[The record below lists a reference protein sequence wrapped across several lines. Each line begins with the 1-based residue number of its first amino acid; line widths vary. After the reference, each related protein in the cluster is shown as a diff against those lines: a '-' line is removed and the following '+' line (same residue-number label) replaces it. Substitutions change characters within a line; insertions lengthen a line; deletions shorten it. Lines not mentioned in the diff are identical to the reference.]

1 MRRTWLCSR
10 KALAILTLA
19 IATVV
24 AAGPLTGA
32 ASAASG
38 AVGAVYV
45 QSNTPQNVVRVF
57 YRSATGELTVGPQV
71 PTGGAGSEMSPPF
84 GLAIT
89 DSQGS
94 VVLTQD
100 NRVLLVTNSGS
111 STISSFRV
119 LPDGNIVLADQESSG
134 GIFPISVTVTNT
146 GAKRSLVYVLNEVSE
161 TVSGFTLDKQGEL
174 TAIPGSTR
182 SVSGMFSATIGFNW
196 SGKTLTVTNRNDVF
210 GPVPGPNGSIS
221 TFPVAPSTGLLG
233 AEVVTPATGSGAP
246 FGFEYTKRDQLLVA
260 NSGQFNTGFVGSAS
274 SYELDKQSAALTP
287 RDVEPTGTVAIT
299 CWVAITNNNR
309 YAYFTSPGAPAGAG
323 ASGVSGF
330 RITPDSQLVP
340 IGQWDTPGSAL
351 DVDTSVNS
359 QYLYVLNT
367 NLDFMSFAF
376 TASRVAAYKIDN
388 STGQLTLIGSTP
400 AGSGGNSGLAS
411 F

>member
-1 MRRTWLCSR
+1 
-10 KALAILTLA
+10 
-19 IATVV
+19 
-24 AAGPLTGA
+24 LTGA

-38 AVGAVYV
+38 AVGAVYI

-57 YRSATGELTVGPQV
+57 YRSATGELTAGPQV
-71 PTGGAGSEMSPPF
+71 PTGGAGSLMNPPF
-84 GLAIT
+84 GLAIS
-89 DSQGS
+89 DSQNS

-100 NRVLLVTNSGS
+100 NHILLVTNSAS
-111 STISSFRV
+111 NTISSFRV

-134 GIFPISVTVTNT
+134 GIFPVSIAVTNS
-146 GAKRSLVYVLNEVSE
+146 GGKGSLVYVLNEISE
-161 TVSGFTLDKQGEL
+161 TISGLTVNKQGEL
-174 TAIPGSTR
+174 NAIPGSTR
-182 SVSGMFSATIGFNW
+182 PVSGTASATIGFSS

-221 TFPVAPSTGLLG
+221 TFSVNPSTGLLG
-233 AEVVTPATGSGAP
+233 AEVITPATGSGAP

-274 SYELDKQSAALTP
+274 SYDLDKHSAALTP
-287 RDVEPTGTVAIT
+287 LDLEPTGQVAIT
-299 CWVAITNNNR
+299 CWVAITNNNQ
-309 YAYFTSPGAPAGAG
+309 YAYFSSPGAPAGAG
-323 ASGVSGF
+323 ARGVAGF
-330 RITPDSQLVP
+330 HVTPKGQLIP

-351 DVDTSVNS
+351 DLDTSVNS

-367 NLDFMSFAF
+367 DLNFTTFAF
-376 TASRVAAYKIDN
+376 TASRITAYKIDN